1 MSEHGFNYWSHVLVC
16 LLVIVDVIRILI
28 FFGNEQVFVSHS
40 SGSSIAQVNIQ
51 INYSSDS
58 LLLHWGVVRDRKE

>member
-1 MSEHGFNYWSHVLVC
+1 VFVGYCRCDTDFN
-16 LLVIVDVIRILI
+16 